1 MLMIVYL
8 ILLYGIRI
16 KFYYLIVNV
25 KYFFLVFYLC
35 YVYVSDF
42 FNLGKYKLKDR
53 VVGCY
58 WFEFFKVFIKLV
70 VLNVYMY
77 IDIFINVVLV
87 IFN

>member
-8 ILLYGIRI
+8 ILFYSIRI

-35 YVYVSDF
+35 YVYVIDF